1 MSKERKSFL
10 LHFDSLGI
18 LDQLTNDQCGKLF
31 IACRDY
37 NLGKEL
43 NLDETLALVF
53 FPFKAQFQ
61 RDKEKYS
68 IVVNRNKTNGSKG
81 GRPAN
86 PVKPKKPSGL
96 IDNPSKPKKADS
108 GNVNG
113 SVSGNESDNDSKSDN
128 KDIVTGVP
136 KFNFKKELLAL
147 NVDKKVLNDWMD
159 VRKKKRATNSE
170 TAFTGLLTEIEKSG
184 LSVADAIKIAA
195 ENSWSGFKSQW
206 YSNLSPSQQA
216 KSTHTFETQNYTS
229 GKF

>member
-43 NLDETLALVF
+43 KLDETLALVF
-53 FPFKAQFQ
+53 FPFKAQFL
-61 RDKEKYS
+61 RDKEKYQG
-68 IVVNRNKTNGSKG
+68 VVDRNKTNGSKG
-81 GRPAN
+81 GRPTN

-108 GNVNG
+108 VSVSVNG
-113 SVSGNESDNDSKSDN
+113 SDSGNESDNDSKSDN
-128 KDIVTGVP
+128 KVTNDRFAEFWNLYGKKTDSAKCKT
-136 KFNFKKELLAL
+136 KFARLNKSEIELLFNKLPEYIKSTPDVQFRKNPITWL
-147 NVDKKVLNDWMD
+147 NGKCWNDE
-159 VRKKKRATNSE
+159 VILQTN
-170 TAFTGLLTEIEKSG
+170 
-184 LSVADAIKIAA
+184 
-195 ENSWSGFKSQW
+195 
-206 YSNLSPSQQA
+206 QA